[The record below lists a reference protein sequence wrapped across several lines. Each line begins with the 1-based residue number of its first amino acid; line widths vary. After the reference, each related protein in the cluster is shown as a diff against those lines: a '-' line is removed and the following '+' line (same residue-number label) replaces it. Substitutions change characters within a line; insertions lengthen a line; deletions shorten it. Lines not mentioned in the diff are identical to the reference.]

1 MNELISMFSYH
12 FMQRALI
19 VGILVSLCAALLGV
33 SLVLKRYS
41 MIGDGLSHVGF
52 GALAIASAFN
62 LAPLAVAVPVVVA
75 AAVLLLIAGLI
86 PKFSALLR
94 TIPQC
99 VLGGAVASVFASI
112 AMTGI
117 KLFVTEKL
125 TYRNTTVAGLSI
137 AIGMGVYLNDGCL
150 NQMTQSIHSALD
162 MSMSLESFQSII
174 NNTFASSP
182 VVLATIFAV
191 ILNLILPK
199 DKPEAEA

>member
-1 MNELISMFSYH
+1 
-12 FMQRALI
+12 
-19 VGILVSLCAALLGV
+19 
-33 SLVLKRYS
+33 
-41 MIGDGLSHVGF
+41 MI
-52 GALAIASAFN
+52 
-62 LAPLAVAVPVVVA
+62 
-75 AAVLLLIAGLI
+75 LLIAGLI

-117 KLFVTEKL
+117 KLLVTEKL
-125 TYRNTTVAGLSI
+125 TYRNTTVAGLAI
-137 AIGMGVYLNDGCL
+137 AIGMGVSLNDGCL
-150 NQMTQSIHSALD
+150 NQMSASIHDALN

-191 ILNLILPK
+191 VLNLILPK
-199 DKPEAEA
+199 DKPEAK

>member
-1 MNELISMFSYH
+1 MG
-12 FMQRALI
+12 ALFGCPPTATYSQNVGI
-19 VGILVSLCAALLGV
+19 VGSTRVVARKV
-33 SLVLKRYS
+33 
-41 MIGDGLSHVGF
+41 F
-52 GALAIASAFN
+52 TASA
-62 LAPLAVAVPVVVA
+62 VI
-75 AAVLLLIAGLI
+75 LLIAGLI

-117 KLFVTEKL
+117 KLLVTEKL

-137 AIGMGVYLNDGCL
+137 AIGMGVSLSDGCL
-150 NQMTQSIHSALD
+150 NQMTASIHDALN

-199 DKPEAEA
+199 DKPDAQ